1 MYSIAFVLPSV
12 LPPSIYIHI
21 SELHRIPGPAAAANA
36 SSPIK
41 KSKSSV
47 PLFADRAPPDPVPPV
62 RKEGLLATAGLPEPD
77 APVLPTPPFVAMA
90 VGNTKEG
97 ESLPAKPVCSLC
109 QLASVQRGFVLG
121 RTKLREARTAVSMS
135 ASIPN
140 LHSQCL
146 GKGNLHGPG

>member
-1 MYSIAFVLPSV
+1 MEFDQKRSIWSCKELASSNALLDHDSRPHPVLNLPMPHWVMYSIAYAPPSV
-12 LPPSIYIHI
+12 LDPRVRFHVSQ
-21 SELHRIPGPAAAANA
+21 LRRVPGPAAASNA

-77 APVLPTPPFVAMA
+77 APVPPTPPFVAMA

-97 ESLPAKPVCSLC
+97 ESLPAKPACPMC
-109 QLASVQRGFVLG
+109 
-121 RTKLREARTAVSMS
+121 
-135 ASIPN
+135 
-140 LHSQCL
+140 
-146 GKGNLHGPG
+146 